1 MPGLMALRGCRVPP
15 TIPGQLWLGDT
26 LDFTFPFKFVGL
38 GSRHGLEPAD
48 AHKTWLS
55 AYLSTVD

>member
-1 MPGLMALRGCRVPP
+1 MPP